1 MPTLSLRLN
10 NVMSSAYKL
19 YTQELK
25 RQAGNFCKYPESS
38 FSLKQE
44 VWEPEEMSRG
54 KVDRSGQLPLP
65 FLAAAPLSR
74 DHGVG
79 CAFLEVVLNLGDT
92 YFIIGDVDLLLSV
105 MTMLLAVHS

>member
-25 RQAGNFCKYPESS
+25 RQASNLLSQYPESS
-38 FSLKQE
+38 FSSKQE

-79 CAFLEVVLNLGDT
+79 CAFLEVVLNLGK
-92 YFIIGDVDLLLSV
+92 YIS
-105 MTMLLAVHS
+105 

>member
-1 MPTLSLRLN
+1 MPTLRLRLN

-25 RQAGNFCKYPESS
+25 GQAGNFLSQYPESS
-38 FSLKQE
+38 FSLTQE

-79 CAFLEVVLNLGDT
+79 CAFLEVVLNLGK
-92 YFIIGDVDLLLSV
+92 YIS
-105 MTMLLAVHS
+105 